1 MAVQTQSHSPARFR
15 PQTRAELQARIDRL
29 PRIKLA
35 HLPTPLEDCPN
46 LTKALGGPTILVKR
60 DDMTGLAFGGN
71 KARQLEFLFPQI
83 LASGCD
89 TIVAGA
95 YTQSNWCRQLT
106 AAANRMGLKVELV
119 LVHGIKG
126 PKLQGNL
133 LLDKL
138 MGANVTVVDIED
150 IQGLLPGLLDAKTA
164 ELRAAGRKPY
174 LVSPFAPSTLSISTI
189 GYVQA
194 MVELDAQ
201 LEERGL
207 AADAVYLSA
216 ANMTP
221 AGLLVGA
228 KALGRATRIVGISP
242 VLWEEDRGTDIARIS
257 NAAGAHLDLDLGIQP
272 GDVENDGSYV
282 GSRYGEV
289 TPACR
294 EALKLAASTEGLIL
308 DPVYTGKAMAGLIGH
323 VRAGKL
329 TKADT
334 VVFLH
339 SGGMPA
345 LFAYAEDLEL
355 G

>member
-1 MAVQTQSHSPARFR
+1 MAVQTQTNVR

-29 PRIKLA
+29 PRISLA

-46 LTKALGGPTILVKR
+46 LTRALGGPTILIKR

-95 YTQSNWCRQLT
+95 YTQSNWCRQIT
-106 AAANRMGLKVELV
+106 AAANKQGLKVELV
-119 LVHGIKG
+119 LVHGVKG
-126 PKLQGNL
+126 PKIQGNL

-138 MGANVTVVDIED
+138 MGANVTVVDIDD
-150 IQGLLPGLLDAKTA
+150 IQRLPPLLEAKTA

-174 LVSPFAPSTLSISTI
+174 LVSPFAPSTLSISTV

-201 LEERGL
+201 LEARGL
-207 AADAVYLSA
+207 SADAIYLSG

-228 KALGRATRIVGISP
+228 RALGRATRVVGISP
-242 VLWEEDRGTDIARIS
+242 VRWEEDRQTDIARIA
-257 NAAGAHLDLDLGIQP
+257 NAAAAHLDLDLGILP
-272 GDVENDGSYV
+272 GDVESDGDSV
-282 GSRYGEV
+282 GPLYGQV

-323 VRAGKL
+323 IRSGKL